1 MHFYRKVF
9 ELLISRLKINKM
21 EYSYIINDVHRTV
34 LVTVI
39 GELYVNDFA
48 QLNIKACSVAQ
59 KLNYKLI
66 LNFTNA
72 VVRIG
77 LGEAYFWFSEHL
89 GKSNTPSMRIPTA
102 HIANDLNE
110 AFFRFVE
117 VAWTNRGS
125 RTKMFKK
132 VESALEWL
140 DQFDKVNLSQY

>member
-39 GELYVNDFA
+39 GELYANDFA
-48 QLNIKACSVAQ
+48 KLNIDVCSVAQ
-59 KLNYKLI
+59 ELNYKLI
-66 LNFTNA
+66 FDFTNA

-77 LGEAYFWFSEHL
+77 LGEVYFWFSDHL
-89 GKSNTPSMRIPTA
+89 GQFNTPSIRIPTA

-125 RTKMFKK
+125 RTKMFKE
-132 VESALEWL
+132 VERALEWL
-140 DQFDKVNLSQY
+140 DQLDKARVYS